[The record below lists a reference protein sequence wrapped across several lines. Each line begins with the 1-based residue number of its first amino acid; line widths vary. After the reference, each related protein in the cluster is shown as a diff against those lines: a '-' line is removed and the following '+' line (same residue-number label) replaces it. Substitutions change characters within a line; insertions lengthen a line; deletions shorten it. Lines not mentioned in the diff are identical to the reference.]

1 MNTLEKA
8 RILGKAG
15 HYDSCGPKMCE
26 VTVKQGLGGIYY
38 AKAEHKTC
46 RIFKT
51 LMENS
56 CSFDCK
62 YCENSTHCKK
72 RKADYEPEELASLFD
87 YLRKNLAVEG
97 LFLSSAVSK
106 EPDII
111 TEKMLDAV
119 RILRFKY
126 KFHGYVHFK
135 ILPGTSYDLVKQASE
150 ISNRLSVNIESP
162 NKSSLSEISTCKD
175 YKNDLLK
182 RQAWISRMN
191 LGSGQTTQIILN
203 KISTDKDVL
212 KMADWEYKKLELR
225 RVYFSAFTPVKG
237 TPLENQKPEKKK
249 RETHL
254 YNADFLM
261 RDYNYSVKEFYDV
274 MEDGMLPNK
283 DPKMAIAMHK
293 FDKPIDINEASYDEL
308 IRIPGIGPKTAKRIL
323 KEKKITKYEQ
333 LHKFGA
339 WINKAKPFI
348 KVDGHAQKMLVT

>member
-8 RILGKAG
+8 KILGNASN
-15 HYDSCGPKMCE
+15 YDSCGPKMCE
-26 VTVKQGLGGIYY
+26 VNVKQGLGGIYY

-72 RKADYEPEELASLFD
+72 RKASYEPEELASLFN

-106 EPDII
+106 DSDKV
-111 TEKMLDAV
+111 TEKMIETV
-119 RILRFKY
+119 KILRFKY
-126 KFHGYVHFK
+126 KFNGYVHFK
-135 ILPGTSYDLVKQASE
+135 ILPGTSYELVKQASE

-162 NKSSLSEISTCKD
+162 NKNALSELSSCKD
-175 YKNDLLK
+175 YKNDILK

-191 LGSGQTTQIILN
+191 LSSGQTTQMILN

-212 KMADWEYKKLELR
+212 KMSNWEYKKLGLR
-225 RVYFSAFTPVKG
+225 RVYFSAFSPVKG
-237 TPLENQKPEKKK
+237 TPLENEKPEKKK
-249 RETHL
+249 RESYL
-254 YNADFLM
+254 YNVDFLM
-261 RDYNYSVKEFYDV
+261 RDYNYKIKEFYEIMD
-274 MEDGMLPNK
+274 DGMLPNK
-283 DPKMAIAMHK
+283 DPKMAIAIQN
-293 FDKPIDINEASYDEL
+293 FEKPVDINEASYEEL

-333 LHKFGA
+333 LNKLGA
-339 WINKAKPFI
+339 WISRAKPFI
-348 KVDGHAQKMLVT
+348 KVDGHTQKMLV